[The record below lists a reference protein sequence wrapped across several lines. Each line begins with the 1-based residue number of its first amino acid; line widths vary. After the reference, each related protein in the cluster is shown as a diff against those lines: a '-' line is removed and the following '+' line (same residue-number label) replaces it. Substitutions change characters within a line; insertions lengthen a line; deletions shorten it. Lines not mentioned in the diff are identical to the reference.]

1 MPLILQ
7 EKRGVMSAVYYC
19 DPGHFWTAGRD
30 DMQTAHGVPDES
42 ALWPSSEEIG
52 SAEVQQELEA
62 IVLSQPFRKSKQCQD
77 LLRYIVDH
85 SLRKDDLA
93 LRERILGIEVFGRA
107 SNYDTS
113 EDPVV
118 RMRAADVRKRL
129 AQYYQSLDADVPAV
143 YIELK
148 PGSYRATFQSARSH
162 PTPVAGLRSAE
173 ISALSVREG
182 MQKPGEGAPSEAVVP
197 RERTSRRVFW
207 IRTVWA
213 LLAVGVLMGVGA
225 AVFRSRAAWGSPQR
239 RFWAPLT
246 SSRKPILLY
255 LGSNVAY
262 RFTPEFQTRY
272 QKEHRLTQNGP
283 EFFIDLPR
291 NGTVQTSDLMPVP
304 GTFVTVGDLAASTQI
319 VSLLNGW
326 GKPFTL
332 RAAEDLSIGDLR
344 NTPAVLVG
352 GFNNHWTLETTDDL
366 RFSFREGTEIR
377 DRDHPDQVWRLGRDA
392 AGNTNEDYALISR
405 VLQAKTGGPA
415 LTVSGIGSF
424 GTDAAAEFVTSDEKM
439 SAMLR
444 DAPMHWE
451 QKNFQAVLH
460 IRVVANAPVGVE
472 VVTSAWW

>member
-1 MPLILQ
+1 
-7 EKRGVMSAVYYC
+7 
-19 DPGHFWTAGRD
+19 
-30 DMQTAHGVPDES
+30 MQTAHGVSDES
-42 ALWPSSEEIG
+42 PLWPSSDEIG

-62 IVLSQPFRKSKQCQD
+62 IVASQPFRKSKQCQD

-107 SNYDTS
+107 PNYDTS

-129 AQYYQSLDADVPAV
+129 AQYYQSLDAEEPAL
-143 YIELK
+143 YIGLK
-148 PGSYRATFQSARSH
+148 PGSYRATFQYGRSH
-162 PTPVAGLRSAE
+162 QTPVAGIKSADIAMPGASE
-173 ISALSVREG
+173 TIQR
-182 MQKPGEGAPSEAVVP
+182 QGEGGVLEPVLR
-197 RERTSRRVFW
+197 RERLPRRASSL
-207 IRTVWA
+207 WA
-213 LLAVGVLMGVGA
+213 LLALGLLVVAGI
-225 AVFRSRAAWGSPQR
+225 VFRFHGATWSSPQR

-246 SSRKPILLY
+246 TSRKPILLY

-272 QKEHRLTQNGP
+272 QKEHGLRQNGP

-332 RAAEDLSIGDLR
+332 RAAGDLSIGDLR

-352 GFNNHWTLETTDDL
+352 GFNNQWTLETTDDL
-366 RFSFREGTEIR
+366 RFSFRDGTEIR
-377 DRDHPDQVWRLGRDA
+377 DRDPPHQVWKLGRDA

-415 LTVSGIGSF
+415 MTVSGIGSF
-424 GTDAAAEFVTSDEKM
+424 GTDAAAEFVTSEEKM

-444 DAPMHWE
+444 DAPAHWE
-451 QKNFQAVLH
+451 GMNFQAVLH

-472 VVTSAWW
+472 VVTSTWW